1 MAPLF
6 SSMPAPDVAKTKPS
20 EAITEK
26 SAKKRKR
33 NDDQDGTPIT
43 AEDSGKK
50 PKKRKADG
58 AAVATPA
65 TVQTSALSTAVSIVG
80 GKSEKKRKHEKREA
94 ASEQPSKDGPMVG
107 YSATAPQ
114 KETKDSLIVDVEGAQ
129 PGVEQVKPAK
139 KKRKPKLD
147 QLPNGNEEASAGSA
161 VAAGPSKTHQRSR
174 AHAGASHGASLTDDQ
189 RLHSC
194 SPFMHKTE
202 TFYLALSPCANDFP
216 LEGLVAEHIS
226 PLLLTYHPPLR
237 GVVLKYSN
245 ARLSE
250 TPDGQSKDGD
260 LVLSKAFDEYAVTFV
275 YLTVDLVI
283 FAPTNSTWL
292 EGYVNLQNESLLG
305 LVCYNYFNAAI
316 ERQRLPKDWR
326 WVDDASRGTARVAK
340 GAHGYWV
347 DGDGQRVDGRVVFR
361 VNDFDAVAGGDS
373 GAGSINILGTLLS
386 VEDDRKL
393 DQGERQRSVG
403 KGLRNPPCR
412 SRKMRLR
419 LRIHRNELP
428 PVSAL
433 WPINDTHL
441 KHTITQLLAQIDQ
454 VFPLEG
460 YHWGLEHYTVTLDGY
475 ELLHYHELGA
485 VCKDE
490 DEVVIR
496 PMMWAETRA
505 RRLGGRDQITADGRH
520 LVDGLP
526 FGRPRLRA
534 GSRPEVRIPAMQRR
548 TTEDEEDGQVDDE
561 EGLVVREGGG
571 MALVRLGE
579 VEEGE
584 DYLDDEDEE
593 EDGDFEMDAE
603 GGGED
608 ASDAEGS
615 SEGSSIES
623 ESRSESSHGTSAT
636 SSSSD
641 SDSDEDE
648 SVSKASWDGIESAAP
663 TPLSKTAAN
672 KAIPGSLADLTGTV
686 VKVRQVEMASSGKTT
701 STAATKHRS
710 NSGPPD
716 EGHRNEALKSLGEEK
731 KTTRSN
737 SASILPEE
745 SHLEGG
751 SGIVKRD
758 NAPPF
763 QGTAETKTRNAR
775 KRDSRKLAYL
785 KRTAVL
791 PLDATLATLHQ
802 WENSNKFQEL
812 QPAGGGSEEQVTEST
827 PEVTEAQIDGAG
839 VKGVSIGSE
848 THLLGTEARTLPHD
862 TKRDHA
868 AKESS
873 EQDTPIQIERQRKAL
888 LKAIATGGV
897 DVEDKSY
904 KRKRLEAE
912 DEEPPDEI
920 SAKRPALDSTQLQ
933 KQQSQLAVS
942 RDMSAEFAITKP
954 TVTRRSKLDLAG
966 SQRLLFG
973 SLGVRVPTTQEEKEA
988 VQKKLAGKAKAK
1000 VALPAAKVEAPP
1012 QGITEFEEDHE
1023 DSWRD
1028 KIELTAVECVD
1039 EGITLSTPP
1048 FPFYQRWD
1056 PSQRKKKS
1064 KARTDKAYSASKGQK
1079 SQNGRAESNE
1089 GHVES
1094 YDKYNVN
1101 GGGDAL
1107 DYDDV
1112 ADEGWEDEYWEE
1124 GALLNGNHEGEDGAG
1139 DDPVTQLRRETAE
1152 QALHEAGADF
1162 PPLPDDITKLPL
1174 ITEAEAQLGDF
1185 VVYTEL
1191 ACSAATKWEPRM
1203 LTRTVQ
1209 LMDTEHEDEAEDG
1222 ERIHAT
1228 WVVKQAVRDLV
1239 RAKEYDGEGK
1249 RVYKKFEMEGLSDE
1263 EEEDGD
1269 GSEERVRRVEWEELL
1284 EARLLFRK
1292 GEEVVTPA

>member
-1 MAPLF
+1 
-6 SSMPAPDVAKTKPS
+6 
-20 EAITEK
+20 
-26 SAKKRKR
+26 
-33 NDDQDGTPIT
+33 
-43 AEDSGKK
+43 
-50 PKKRKADG
+50 
-58 AAVATPA
+58 
-65 TVQTSALSTAVSIVG
+65 
-80 GKSEKKRKHEKREA
+80 
-94 ASEQPSKDGPMVG
+94 
-107 YSATAPQ
+107 
-114 KETKDSLIVDVEGAQ
+114 
-129 PGVEQVKPAK
+129 
-139 KKRKPKLD
+139 
-147 QLPNGNEEASAGSA
+147 
-161 VAAGPSKTHQRSR
+161 
-174 AHAGASHGASLTDDQ
+174 
-189 RLHSC
+189 
-194 SPFMHKTE
+194 
-202 TFYLALSPCANDFP
+202 
-216 LEGLVAEHIS
+216 
-226 PLLLTYHPPLR
+226 
-237 GVVLKYSN
+237 
-245 ARLSE
+245 
-250 TPDGQSKDGD
+250 
-260 LVLSKAFDEYAVTFV
+260 
-275 YLTVDLVI
+275 
-283 FAPTNSTWL
+283 
-292 EGYVNLQNESLLG
+292 
-305 LVCYNYFNAAI
+305 
-316 ERQRLPKDWR
+316 
-326 WVDDASRGTARVAK
+326 
-340 GAHGYWV
+340 
-347 DGDGQRVDGRVVFR
+347 
-361 VNDFDAVAGGDS
+361 
-373 GAGSINILGTLLS
+373 
-386 VEDDRKL
+386 
-393 DQGERQRSVG
+393 
-403 KGLRNPPCR
+403 
-412 SRKMRLR
+412 MRLR

-428 PVSAL
+428 PVSTL
-433 WPINDTHL
+433 WPINDTHR

-548 TTEDEEDGQVDDE
+548 TIEDEEDGQVDDE
-561 EGLVVREGGG
+561 EGLVVRQGGG

-579 VEEGE
+579 VEDGE

-593 EDGDFEMDAE
+593 DDEDFEMDAE

-615 SEGSSIES
+615 SEEGSIES

-641 SDSDEDE
+641 SDLDEDE
-648 SVSKASWDGIESAAP
+648 SLSEASWDGIESAAP
-663 TPLSKTAAN
+663 TPLSKAAAN

-686 VKVRQVEMASSGKTT
+686 VKVRQVGMASSGKTT

-710 NSGPPD
+710 NSGPLN
-716 EGHRNEALKSLGEEK
+716 EGGIDEALKSLGEEK

-745 SHLEGG
+745 RHLEGG

-775 KRDSRKLAYL
+775 KRDSRKLAHL
-785 KRTAVL
+785 KRTALL

-802 WENSNKFQEL
+802 WENSQKYQEP
-812 QPAGGGSEEQVTEST
+812 QPAGGESEQQVTKPT
-827 PEVTEAQIDGAG
+827 PEVTEAQIDGASL
-839 VKGVSIGSE
+839 KGVSIGSE
-848 THLLGTEARTLPHD
+848 TRLLGTENRALPHD
-862 TKRDHA
+862 TKRDYA

-873 EQDTPIQIERQRKAL
+873 EQDKPLQIERQRKAL

-897 DVEDKSY
+897 DIEDKSY

-920 SAKRPALDSTQLQ
+920 SAKRPALELTRPHE
-933 KQQSQLAVS
+933 QQSQPGVS
-942 RDMSAEFAITKP
+942 RDMLAEAATIKP

-988 VQKKLAGKAKAK
+988 VQKKLAGKAKSK
-1000 VALPAAKVEAPP
+1000 VAPPVAKLEASP
-1012 QGITEFEEDHE
+1012 QGTTDFEEDSE

-1039 EGITLSTPP
+1039 DGITLSTPP

-1079 SQNGRAESNE
+1079 SQNGRAESNG

-1124 GALLNGNHEGEDGAG
+1124 GALLNGNHEGEDCAR
-1139 DDPVTQLRRETAE
+1139 DDPATQLRRETAE
-1152 QALHEAGADF
+1152 QALHEAGEDF
-1162 PPLPDDITKLPL
+1162 PPLPDDITSRPL
-1174 ITEAEAQLGDF
+1174 ITEAEAQLGDYI
-1185 VVYTEL
+1185 VYTEL
-1191 ACSAATKWEPRM
+1191 ACSAATKWEPGM

-1222 ERIHAT
+1222 ERIHVT
-1228 WVVKQAVRDLV
+1228 WVVKQALRDLV
-1239 RAKEYDGEGK
+1239 RAKEYDGEGR

-1269 GSEERVRRVEWEELL
+1269 ESEERVRRVEWEELL

-1292 GEEVVTPA
+1292 GGEAVTPA